1 MMLQHEPED
10 RPTADQ
16 LLRLPILRPHIAR
29 YEQMALKLIEAK
41 QAKKTGVSTNYHPIQ
56 THLYTQ
62 LHSNPI
68 ACRGGTYRENTCRV
82 GYQVHKLELGLG
94 SGQAYLTLISQT
106 TQHFQFC
113 LREYAD

>member
-41 QAKKTGVSTNYHPIQ
+41 QAKKTGVSVNIPSRCSCKNNKLFPGMLFRQFEMVIYLLDYI
-56 THLYTQ
+56 
-62 LHSNPI
+62 SNPI
-68 ACRGGTYRENTCRV
+68 ACRGGTNRENTCRV
-82 GYQVHKLELGLG
+82 
-94 SGQAYLTLISQT
+94 SGT
-106 TQHFQFC
+106 
-113 LREYAD
+113 

>member
-41 QAKKTGVSTNYHPIQ
+41 QAKKTGVSTNYHPIFTLEFYTGPQ
-56 THLYTQ
+56 TDPK
-62 LHSNPI
+62 SDVI
-68 ACRGGTYRENTCRV
+68 
-82 GYQVHKLELGLG
+82 
-94 SGQAYLTLISQT
+94 
-106 TQHFQFC
+106 
-113 LREYAD
+113 